1 MKGIMFVFALI
12 GILMMGTNRQN
23 DVAQLRLATVHYQS
37 LAEAQASGY
46 QLAPGAN
53 QCLNNSGF
61 GGLGYRYINSSLL
74 DAQVDYQQPEA
85 MIYVPGP
92 NGTLR
97 LGAVEYIVPVA
108 AWNVTNAGWPQMMG
122 RQFHLNPGLGA
133 YVLHIWVW
141 ENNPSGMFED
151 WNPNVSCS

>member
-23 DVAQLRLATVHYQS
+23 DVAQLRQVTAQYQS
-37 LAEAQASGY
+37 LAEAQAAGY
-46 QLAPGAN
+46 ILASNSN

-61 GGLGYRYINSSLL
+61 GGLGYRYINTGLL
-74 DAQVDYQQPEA
+74 DSQVDYLQPEA

-97 LGAVEYIVPVA
+97 LGAVEYIVPIA

-122 RQFHLNPGLGA
+122 RQFHLNPSLGA

-141 ENNPSGMFED
+141 ESNPSGMFED